1 MPASPCLQQMVR
13 FGDGYDYKLGEQLG
27 YPQEWLD
34 AIGAKVDP
42 NRESSLWTLG
52 ATDGTSFCAACPTE

>member
-1 MPASPCLQQMVR
+1 MVR